1 MFISTVPRI
10 RSISFCWILW
20 NLFNAARHRL
30 PQCYNKWHWQFF
42 WFLYVKLSFFFKQ
55 LFSYDLFYFF
65 KKKEYVWFRKLVR
78 VEDPTL
84 RLTACVEITR
94 ILPRAPNLVAHVT
107 GTHSTLNPCWHRQFI
122 CLYQRSISD
131 QCLSNQIVLI
141 NDLSDLL
148 VRLLK
153 ISYLTNTGVYY
164 NFFLFF
170 PPPSNF

>member
-1 MFISTVPRI
+1 MLNLVSFLSNYFHM
-10 RSISFCWILW
+10 ISFTL
-20 NLFNAARHRL
+20 
-30 PQCYNKWHWQFF
+30 
-42 WFLYVKLSFFFKQ
+42 
-55 LFSYDLFYFF
+55 